1 MVICLERGADLHI
14 AQLMPL
20 SLTVSCFS
28 KIQIGF
34 TSLVPA
40 HPGSPGQRAVKWV
53 CVCVCVCVSR
63 RSVTKLPGI
72 IKHKY
77 SRGVYDEMAYEVGG
91 FEATL
96 AAALELRLSS
106 ALRGAGPVVT
116 GRVTVL
122 QMALESAGVRR
133 HVAAQRAAV
142 LEVLRHVVQVRR
154 PRRTCITHDNDIFIT
169 SPHTYTALSSVYSLL
184 VNFLILVYI
193 RYLIR
198 HLRMLYNKSK

>member
-1 MVICLERGADLHI
+1 MVICLQRDADLHI

-20 SLTVSCFS
+20 TLTVSCFS

-53 CVCVCVCVSR
+53 CVCVCVCVCVSR
-63 RSVTKLPGI
+63 RSVTKL
-72 IKHKY
+72 HKY

>member
-1 MVICLERGADLHI
+1 MG
-14 AQLMPL
+14 
-20 SLTVSCFS
+20 
-28 KIQIGF
+28 
-34 TSLVPA
+34 
-40 HPGSPGQRAVKWV
+40 V

-63 RSVTKLPGI
+63 RSVTKL
-72 IKHKY
+72 HKY

-184 VNFLILVYI
+184 VNLLILVYI